1 MKSLLFRLFLL
12 SSFIFNLRTNMN
24 PGLPTPGRRPW
35 YRPSLTTQIMI
46 GLVVG
51 ALIGWLRPDWGNK
64 VYFLRDIF
72 INLIKSII
80 APLVFSTIV
89 VGIAGAGAL
98 KKVGRIGIKALI
110 FFETVTTAALFIGLA
125 IVNLTKPGTGVTLEA
140 GNIDIAKTIGQTH
153 AQSLTETIVHI
164 FPSNII
170 DAMVRG
176 DVLQIVAFSVLFAL
190 AVAAVGEKG
199 QPIVRAMQSLAQIM
213 FKFTNY
219 VMMFAPIGVGAAMAH
234 TIGTQGPGVLV
245 NLGKLIGSLYLAL
258 IIFVVVVFGIVIWIV
273 RIPLRQ
279 FFRAVREPA
288 ALAFATTSS
297 ESALPKA
304 MQAMER
310 FGVPPSIVGFVMPT
324 GYSFNLTGSILYLGM
339 ASVFVAQAAETTAT
353 GWHMSFSQ
361 QITMMLTLM
370 LTSKGVAGV
379 PRAALVILLGTLNSF
394 VPEGLGPIG
403 VAVIFGVDELMDMG
417 RTAVNVIG
425 NCLATVVVARW
436 EKEFDENRARVFGT
450 PQEAELDLKLGEVA
464 FADAVRQ
471 GD

>member
-1 MKSLLFRLFLL
+1 
-12 SSFIFNLRTNMN
+12 MN
-24 PGLPTPGRRPW
+24 VSPPAQARPPW

-51 ALIGWLRPDWGNK
+51 ALIGWLQPDWGNK

-98 KKVGRIGIKALI
+98 KKVGRMGIKALVY
-110 FFETVTTAALFIGLA
+110 FEIVTTAALFIGLA
-125 IVNLTKPGTGVTLEA
+125 VVNFTKPGAGVTLAA
-140 GNIDIAKTIGQTH
+140 GNIDIVKTIGQAHPKT
-153 AQSLTETIVHI
+153 LVETIVHA
-164 FPSNII
+164 FPSSVI

-190 AVAAVGEKG
+190 AVSAVGEKG
-199 QPIVRAMQSLAQIM
+199 KPIVRAMDSLSQIM

-219 VMMFAPIGVGAAMAH
+219 VMMFAPVGVGAAMAH

-245 NLGKLIGSLYLAL
+245 NLGKLILSLYLAL
-258 IIFVVVVFGIVIWIV
+258 IIFVVLVFGIVAFIV
-273 RIPLRQ
+273 RLPIRQ

-310 FGVPPSIVGFVMPT
+310 FGVPRHIVGFVMPT
-324 GYSFNLTGSILYLGM
+324 GYSFNLDGSTLYLAM
-339 ASVFVAQAAETTAT
+339 ASVFVAQAAETTM
-353 GWHMSFSQ
+353 GWHMGLGQ

-370 LTSKGVAGV
+370 LTSKGVAAV
-379 PRAALVILLGTLNSF
+379 PRASLVILLATLNTF
-394 VPEGLGPIG
+394 VPAGLGPIG
-403 VAVIFGVDELMDMG
+403 VAIIFGVDELMDMG
-417 RTAVNVIG
+417 RTCVNVIG

-450 PQEAELDLKLGEVA
+450 LQEAELDLKSGDVA
-464 FADAVRQ
+464 FADAARH

>member
-1 MKSLLFRLFLL
+1 MTIAMTATVSQKA
-12 SSFIFNLRTNMN
+12 
-24 PGLPTPGRRPW
+24 RRPW
-35 YRPSLTTQIMI
+35 YRPSLTVQIMI
-46 GLVVG
+46 GLVAG
-51 ALIGWLRPDWGNK
+51 GLIGWLRPDWGNAI
-64 VYFLRDIF
+64 YFLRDIF

-89 VGIAGAGAL
+89 AGIAGAGAL
-98 KKVGRIGIKALI
+98 RKVGRMGIKALI
-110 FFETVTTAALFIGLA
+110 YFEIVTTAALFIGLA
-125 IVNLTKPGTGVTLEA
+125 VVNFTKPGIGVALAAT
-140 GNIDIAKTIGQTH
+140 NIDAIKTIE
-153 AQSLTETIVHI
+153 QSHPKTFVETIVHV
-164 FPSNII
+164 FPSSVI

-190 AVAAVGEKG
+190 AVSAIGEKG
-199 QPIVRAMQSLAQIM
+199 KPIIRAMESLAQIM

-258 IIFVVVVFGIVIWIV
+258 VIFILLIFGLVIWIA

-279 FFRAVREPA
+279 FVRAVREPA

-304 MQAMER
+304 MESMER
-310 FGVPPSIVGFVMPT
+310 LGVPQHIVGFVMPT
-324 GYSFNLTGSILYLGM
+324 GYSFNLTGSTLYLAM
-339 ASVFVAQAAETTAT
+339 ASVFVAQAAETTI
-353 GWHMSFSQ
+353 GWHMSLAQ

-379 PRAALVILLGTLNSF
+379 PRSSLVILLAALNSF
-394 VPEGLGPIG
+394 VPSGLGPIG
-403 VAVIFGVDELMDMG
+403 VAIIFGVDELMDMG
-417 RTAVNVIG
+417 RTGVNVIG

-450 PQEAELDLKLGEVA
+450 PAEAELDLKTGEVA
-464 FADAVRQ
+464 FADAVAQ

>member
-1 MKSLLFRLFLL
+1 MTMAVSAAE
-12 SSFIFNLRTNMN
+12 SQQI
-24 PGLPTPGRRPW
+24 RRPW
-35 YRPSLTTQIMI
+35 YRPSLTMQIML

-51 ALIGWLRPDWGNK
+51 GVIGWLRPDWGNA

-98 KKVGRIGIKALI
+98 RKVGRMGVKALI
-110 FFETVTTAALFIGLA
+110 YFEIVTTAALFIGLA
-125 IVNLTKPGTGVTLEA
+125 VVNFTKPGIGVTLA
-140 GNIDIAKTIGQTH
+140 ATNTDVIKTIGQSHPKT
-153 AQSLTETIVHI
+153 LVETIAHA
-164 FPSNII
+164 FPSSVIE
-170 DAMVRG
+170 AMVRG

-190 AVAAVGEKG
+190 AVSAVGEKG
-199 QPIVRAMQSLAQIM
+199 KPIIRAMESLSQVM

-219 VMMFAPIGVGAAMAH
+219 VMLFAPIGVGAAMAH

-258 IIFVVVVFGIVIWIV
+258 VIFIAIVFGLVIFIA

-279 FFRAVREPA
+279 FVRAVREPA

-310 FGVPPSIVGFVMPT
+310 FGVPRHIVGFVMPT
-324 GYSFNLTGSILYLGM
+324 GYSFNLDGSTLYLAL
-339 ASVFVAQAAETTAT
+339 ASVFVAQAAETTM
-353 GWHMSFSQ
+353 GWHMGFGQ
-361 QITMMLTLM
+361 QVVMMLTLM
-370 LTSKGVAGV
+370 LTSKGVAAV
-379 PRAALVILLGTLNSF
+379 PRASLVILLATLNSF
-394 VPEGLGPIG
+394 LPAGLGPIG
-403 VAVIFGVDELMDMG
+403 VAIIFGVDELMDMG
-417 RTAVNVIG
+417 RTCVNVIG

-450 PQEAELDLKLGEVA
+450 AAEAELDLKSGDVA
-464 FADAVRQ
+464 FADAVAQ

>member
-1 MKSLLFRLFLL
+1 MNL
-12 SSFIFNLRTNMN
+12 SSGNLT
-24 PGLPTPGRRPW
+24 RRPW

-51 ALIGWLRPDWGNK
+51 ALIGWLQPDWGNK

-98 KKVGRIGIKALI
+98 KKVGRMGVKALVY
-110 FFETVTTAALFIGLA
+110 FEIVTTAALFIGLA
-125 IVNLTKPGTGVTLEA
+125 VVNFMKPGAGVILATSNTGVINA
-140 GNIDIAKTIGQTH
+140 IGQSHPKT
-153 AQSLTETIVHI
+153 LVETIVHA
-164 FPSNII
+164 FPSSVI
-170 DAMVRG
+170 DSMVRG

-190 AVAAVGEKG
+190 AVSAVGEKG
-199 QPIVRAMQSLAQIM
+199 KPIIRAMESLSQVM

-234 TIGTQGPGVLV
+234 TIGTQGLSVLM
-245 NLGKLIGSLYLAL
+245 NLGNLVLSLYLAL
-258 IIFVVVVFGIVIWIV
+258 IIFIVLIFGLVIFIV
-273 RIPLRQ
+273 RVPFRQ
-279 FFRAVREPA
+279 FLRAVREPA

-310 FGVPPSIVGFVMPT
+310 IGVPKHIVGFVMPT
-324 GYSFNLTGSILYLGM
+324 GYSFNLDGSTLYLAM
-339 ASVFVAQAAETTAT
+339 ASVLVAQAAETTT
-353 GWHMSFSQ
+353 GQHMGWDR
-361 QITMMLTLM
+361 QIMMMLALM
-370 LTSKGVAGV
+370 ITSKGVAAV
-379 PRAALVILLGTLNSF
+379 LRASLVVLLATLNNF
-394 VPEGLGPIG
+394 LPAGLGPIG

-417 RTAVNVIG
+417 RTCVNLIG
-425 NCLATVVVARW
+425 NCLATIVVARW
-436 EKEFDENRARVFGT
+436 EGEFDDKRARVFGT
-450 PQEAELDLKLGEVA
+450 PQEVELDLKSGDLA
-464 FADAVRQ
+464 FADAVAR

>member
-1 MKSLLFRLFLL
+1 
-12 SSFIFNLRTNMN
+12 
-24 PGLPTPGRRPW
+24 
-35 YRPSLTTQIMI
+35 MI

-51 ALIGWLRPDWGNK
+51 ALIGWWKPEWGNK

-80 APLVFSTIV
+80 APLIFSTIV
-89 VGIAGAGAL
+89 IGIAGAGAL
-98 KKVGRIGIKALI
+98 KKVGRMGIKALI
-110 FFETVTTAALFIGLA
+110 FFEIATTAALFIGLSV
-125 IVNLTKPGTGVTLEA
+125 VNLVQPGAGVTLES
-140 GNIDIAKTIGQTH
+140 GNVNVAKQIAQTH
-153 AQSLTETIVHI
+153 PQTLVETIVHI
-164 FPSNII
+164 FPASIL

-190 AVAAVGEKG
+190 AVAAIGEKG
-199 QPIVRAMQSLAQIM
+199 QPIVRAMGSLAQIM

-245 NLGKLIGSLYLAL
+245 NLGKLIGSLYFAL
-258 IIFVVVVFGIVIWIV
+258 IVFVVSVFGITIILA
-273 RIPLRQ
+273 RIPVRQ
-279 FFRAVREPA
+279 FLRAIREPA

-304 MQAMER
+304 MESMER
-310 FGVPPSIVGFVMPT
+310 FGVPPAIVGFVMPT
-324 GYSFNLTGSILYLGM
+324 GYSFNLTGSTLYLAM
-339 ASVFVAQAAETTAT
+339 ASVFVAQAAETTM
-353 GWHMSFSQ
+353 GWHMGLGA

-379 PRAALVILLGTLNSF
+379 PRSSLVILLGALNSF
-394 VPEGLGPIG
+394 VPSGLGPIG

-436 EKEFDENRARVFGT
+436 ENEFDEERARVFGT
-450 PQEAELDLKLGEVA
+450 PQEAELDLKSGNVA